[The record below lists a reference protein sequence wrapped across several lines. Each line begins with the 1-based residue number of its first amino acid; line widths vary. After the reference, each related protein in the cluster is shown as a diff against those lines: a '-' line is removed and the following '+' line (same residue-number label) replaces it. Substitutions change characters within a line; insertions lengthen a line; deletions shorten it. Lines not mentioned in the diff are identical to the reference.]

1 MCGNGDG
8 NTNSCLI
15 EALFLL
21 FMGRLIVVTMA
32 ISFEQEIV
40 VGSNM
45 DKIYLVMDFVEHDL
59 KALMESMKTPFAIGK
74 Y

>member
-1 MCGNGDG
+1 LCGNGDG

-15 EALFLL
+15 EAPFAL

>member
-1 MCGNGDG
+1 
-8 NTNSCLI
+8 
-15 EALFLL
+15 
-21 FMGRLIVVTMA
+21 MGRLIVVTMA